1 MVRFWLRVLTPR
13 GRRIY
18 LVLASGLF
26 LLSISL
32 LVARSWKLKSPAGN
46 FLYHEELQRTA
57 DEIGS
62 SFYYE
67 PRKDTEKV
75 FSHKESKGGLTW
87 FVQVQDT
94 FLLFLS
100 FLYSEMSRFK
110 MGERCLCLEI
120 YMAI

>member
-32 LVARSWKLKSPAGN
+32 LVARSWKLKSAAGN

-57 DEIGS
+57 EEIGS

-67 PRKDTEKV
+67 PHKEAERV

-87 FVQVQDT
+87 FVQVWYK
-94 FLLFLS
+94 FLF
-100 FLYSEMSRFK
+100 FFFK
-110 MGERCLCLEI
+110 F
-120 YMAI
+120 